1 MLKIGSVGKTVLIL
15 VLGLLSWAGPKFSLA
30 QQDRYEVHLDGH
42 RLEVELA
49 ITRQDRMRGLSGRT
63 YLSENKGMLFIYQ
76 RKTPLRFWMS
86 GMKMS
91 IDLLWLDN
99 DRVVGIEPDLSP
111 PSPGQQPRM
120 VFSPSPV
127 DRVLEVRA
135 GWAARHGI
143 KPGALLKGPRKF

>member
-1 MLKIGSVGKTVLIL
+1 MPELGPVKIIVLIL
-15 VLGLLSWAGPKFSLA
+15 VLGLLGWAGPDSSLA

-49 ITRQDRMRGLSGRT
+49 ISRQDRMRGLSGRT
-63 YLSENKGMLFIYQ
+63 YLPENKGMLFIYQ
-76 RKTPLRFWMS
+76 RKTTLRFWMS
-86 GMKMS
+86 GMKMG

-99 DRVVGIEPDLSP
+99 DRVLGIEPDLQP

-120 VFSPSPV
+120 VFSPGPV

-135 GWAARHGI
+135 GWAARHGV
-143 KPGALLKGPRKF
+143 KPGALLKGPHKF